1 MMRTNASLHADQA
14 RWHVGKSRI
23 HLATRPLLPQH
34 DRPALIKA
42 NNVERV
48 LTNIDAHYD
57 DHGVQYLRHGVLL
70 VFGAYCQLRSLA
82 GQEHGRTIPLADIY
96 VRQNQRPRTTAASI
110 PTNCAAMK
118 ATTPVGAMPAKVS
131 DKERAMVT
139 AGLAKDVE
147 AVNQ

>member
-1 MMRTNASLHADQA
+1 VTKCLELPAEMMRTNASLHADQA
-14 RWHVGKSRI
+14 RWHVGKSRV

-82 GQEHGRTIPLADIY
+82 GQEHGRTIPLA
-96 VRQNQRPRTTAASI
+96 
-110 PTNCAAMK
+110 
-118 ATTPVGAMPAKVS
+118 
-131 DKERAMVT
+131 
-139 AGLAKDVE
+139 
-147 AVNQ
+147 VNDGRSQWFPYKCTKQMSLVA

>member
-14 RWHVGKSRI
+14 RWHVGKSRV

-82 GQEHGRTIPLADIY
+82 GQEHGRTIPLAENLPVLIAFPRKPPW
-96 VRQNQRPRTTAASI
+96 VSSVTLLSRPTRSALFPGTT
-110 PTNCAAMK
+110 
-118 ATTPVGAMPAKVS
+118 
-131 DKERAMVT
+131 DF
-139 AGLAKDVE
+139 
-147 AVNQ
+147 

>member
-1 MMRTNASLHADQA
+1 MMRTNERFHSDQA
-14 RWHVGKSRI
+14 GWHVVKSRVP
-23 HLATRPLLPQH
+23 LATRPLLPQH

-82 GQEHGRTIPLADIY
+82 GREHGRAIPLKGIEWAP
-96 VRQNQRPRTTAASI
+96 QR
-110 PTNCAAMK
+110 
-118 ATTPVGAMPAKVS
+118 
-131 DKERAMVT
+131 
-139 AGLAKDVE
+139 
-147 AVNQ
+147 

>member
-1 MMRTNASLHADQA
+1 MMRTDASLHADQA
-14 RWHVGKSRI
+14 RWHVGKSRV

-82 GQEHGRTIPLADIY
+82 GQEHGRTIPLADIDDQA
-96 VRQNQRPRTTAASI
+96 VSPSLSQRT
-110 PTNCAAMK
+110 
-118 ATTPVGAMPAKVS
+118 
-131 DKERAMVT
+131 ERKRR
-139 AGLAKDVE
+139 LPF
-147 AVNQ
+147 